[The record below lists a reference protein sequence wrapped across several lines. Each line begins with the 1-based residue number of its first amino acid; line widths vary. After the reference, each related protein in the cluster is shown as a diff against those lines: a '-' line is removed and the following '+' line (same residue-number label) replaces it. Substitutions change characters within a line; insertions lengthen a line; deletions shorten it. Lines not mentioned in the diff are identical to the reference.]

1 MEGGRGEE
9 ICEGGVTSALA
20 TPKCLACRRRG
31 RRRFIGAR
39 PIKAWHRNTEQ
50 AIVNRELRPMMNDMV
65 QHHPANAGNLR
76 HREDCLAPRL
86 QGPVL
91 HHVCI
96 ARTRKRRPRFG
107 CILVKL
113 RQQLLPVFY
122 FRRLIGRP
130 LHRCVIEFFGL
141 QRHADPARHRR
152 DMSRQPPQ
160 SAGLFMGLPA
170 PLLVRS
176 ALQYFP
182 SVLHFLIEFW
192 QHRLSHG
199 HVVLLLSLN
208 SEHRYLRRIK
218 SEMSS
223 LDSLAPRP
231 HNPSLVAARLYPP
244 HLNAWRFK
252 IPVQR
257 DEIYVTPERGITHYG
272 SPVDH
277 LSPRRFDRFVSLLQK
292 TGERA
297 IEQCPDEGLFR
308 TLDGESNSL
317 ANIVKHM
324 WGNMR
329 SRWTDFLTTDG
340 EKSDRNRDSEFVAP
354 PATREALLALW
365 EERWALV
372 FQAIEPL
379 SEADLGS
386 TVTIRGE

>member
-20 TPKCLACRRRG
+20 TPKCLACRRRA

-39 PIKAWHRNTEQ
+39 PIKARHRNTEQ

-208 SEHRYLRRIK
+208 SERRYLRRIK

-244 HLNAWRFK
+244 HLNAWRSK

-292 TGERA
+292 TR
-297 IEQCPDEGLFR
+297 R
-308 TLDGESNSL
+308 TRHRTVPRRR
-317 ANIVKHM
+317 IVPHARR
-324 WGNMR
+324 GIQFPR
-329 SRWTDFLTTDG
+329 
-340 EKSDRNRDSEFVAP
+340 EY
-354 PATREALLALW
+354 REAYVGKHAFALDRFSSHGW
-365 EERWALV
+365 RKTG
-372 FQAIEPL
+372 PL
-379 SEADLGS
+379 SRYGVRRTSRNA
-386 TVTIRGE
+386 RGTARPVGKRLEMCI